1 MINYVAG
8 ENLSNNS
15 ENSKRK
21 EKSINRFRS
30 IEDSYNEQSGIK
42 TKTRKRNRTIN
53 NNDEPNERN
62 TKFIKVVETIVGE
75 KTDESVVDINI
86 RKTNSI
92 YYTHNSRIFNILN
105 SVCLLFVYYL
115 IIIC

>member
-1 MINYVAG
+1 M
-8 ENLSNNS
+8 
-15 ENSKRK
+15 
-21 EKSINRFRS
+21 
-30 IEDSYNEQSGIK
+30 
-42 TKTRKRNRTIN
+42 KTRITNNQALKQKPEREIELTIN
-53 NNDEPNERN
+53 INDEPNERN